1 MDVVTW
7 LEKREDALLDDLAR
21 VEAATFDE
29 VSEHWLQLRSDD
41 LVLAEA
47 QELALE
53 GGRGGLVTDGMV
65 G

>member
-7 LEKREDALLDDLAR
+7 LEKGEDALLDDLAR

-29 VSEHWLQLRSDD
+29 VSEHRLQLCPDD

-47 QELALE
+47 HELTLE
-53 GGRGGLVTDGMV
+53 GGRGGLVTDRMAG
-65 G
+65 